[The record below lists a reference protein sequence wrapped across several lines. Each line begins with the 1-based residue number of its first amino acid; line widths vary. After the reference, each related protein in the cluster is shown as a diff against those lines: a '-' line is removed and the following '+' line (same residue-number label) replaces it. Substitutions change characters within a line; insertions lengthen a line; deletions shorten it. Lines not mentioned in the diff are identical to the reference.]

1 VVSFA
6 DSVTNHQETQGVR
19 VDDVREW
26 LDRLKIRDVIER
38 YMRYNDDGDAERLT
52 SLFHEDATFQTAG
65 QTHHGRDA
73 IGALFRGAF
82 SDVPPGRW
90 TDEGNLF
97 AQPRS
102 LHIGSNPVIDL
113 DGDRATAETDF
124 QVMIRNA
131 EGRAALS
138 LIGRFRDR
146 MRRGGDGAWLIECR
160 TIVSVARQTGE
171 VH

>member
-1 VVSFA
+1 M
-6 DSVTNHQETQGVR
+6 DEVR
-19 VDDVREW
+19 KW
-26 LDRLKIRDVIER
+26 LDRLEIRDVIER

-65 QTHHGRDA
+65 QVHRGRDV

-82 SDVPPGRW
+82 SDVQAGRW

-102 LHIGSNPVIDL
+102 LHIGANPVIDL

-124 QVMIRNA
+124 QVVVRNA

-138 LIGRFRDR
+138 VIGRFRDR
-146 MRRGGDGAWLIECR
+146 LRRADDGRWLIESR
-160 TIVSVARQTGE
+160 AIVSVAKQGGDAR
-171 VH
+171 

>member
-1 VVSFA
+1 M
-6 DSVTNHQETQGVR
+6 
-19 VDDVREW
+19 DDMRKW
-26 LDRLKIRDVIER
+26 LDRLEIRDVIER

-65 QTHHGRDA
+65 QTHQGRDA
-73 IGALFRGAF
+73 IGGLFRGAF
-82 SDVPPGRW
+82 SDTAPGRW
-90 TDEGNLF
+90 TDPGNLF

-124 QVMIRNA
+124 QVVSRSVDGGSVI
-131 EGRAALS
+131 S

-146 MRRGGDGAWLIECR
+146 LRRADDGGWLIESR
-160 TIVSVARQTGE
+160 TIVPVGRQTDKAL
-171 VH
+171 

>member
-1 VVSFA
+1 M
-6 DSVTNHQETQGVR
+6 G
-19 VDDVREW
+19 EW
-26 LDRLKIRDVIER
+26 LERLRIRDVIER

-65 QTHHGRDA
+65 QTHQGRDA
-73 IGALFRGAF
+73 IGELFRGAF
-82 SDVPPGRW
+82 SDTAPGRW
-90 TDEGNLF
+90 TDPGNLF

-124 QVMIRNA
+124 QVVVRNA

-138 LIGRFRDR
+138 VVGRFRDR
-146 MRRGGDGAWLIECR
+146 MRRGENGAWLIESR
-160 TIVSVARQTGE
+160 TIVPVGRQTDKAL
-171 VH
+171 